1 MTTAPPTRV
10 VLLGGGYAT
19 MHAYR
24 ALARRVGREAITMT
38 VVSADDSH
46 NFHGFTGEVVAG
58 LLPLAV
64 TRTPLVEVL
73 PRADFLHGQVI
84 RVDLAQRLVIAQP
97 VAGGEPRQLPFDQLI
112 VATGGREP
120 VEQVP
125 GMREHGFTLRGPGE
139 LERFLERLS
148 RIAAPGS
155 ADRHARESRDSAP
168 VVIAGGGM
176 AGVELA
182 AAVADR
188 LRAAGVDNPVLL
200 VHSGAEIL
208 PGLRAELPSVAARAE
223 RELARLGVQVRT
235 GLSIIAVDDA
245 GVELSDGTHLSAA
258 AVLGTIGQRPVALP
272 GLESLPHDGA
282 GRLVTDSTLLVVP
295 GVWAA
300 GDTARVTHARSG
312 KPVPANAL
320 WAIKAGGVLGHN
332 ISRVITGRRP
342 QPFRYRGLGLAMAF
356 GLGRSATEMYGIG
369 IPGFTGWLLRL
380 GFFLRFMPQR
390 RRAVAVLAA
399 FALLPLRGRHVPA
412 PDPLARPSVVPAG

>member
-1 MTTAPPTRV
+1 MP
-10 VLLGGGYAT
+10 
-19 MHAYR
+19 
-24 ALARRVGREAITMT
+24 GR
-38 VVSADDSH
+38 
-46 NFHGFTGEVVAG
+46 
-58 LLPLAV
+58 P
-64 TRTPLVEVL
+64 
-73 PRADFLHGQVI
+73 
-84 RVDLAQRLVIAQP
+84 
-97 VAGGEPRQLPFDQLI
+97 
-112 VATGGREP
+112 
-120 VEQVP
+120 
-125 GMREHGFTLRGPGE
+125 
-139 LERFLERLS
+139 
-148 RIAAPGS
+148 
-155 ADRHARESRDSAP
+155 RDSAP

-200 VHSGAEIL
+200 VHSGAEITSRAAGGAAVGGGAGGATSWPGSVCRSAPVCRSSRWTTRASTCPTEPICRPPRCWAPSGSGRSLL
-208 PGLRAELPSVAARAE
+208 PAWSRYRTTARAGWSQT
-223 RELARLGVQVRT
+223 RHCWWCRAFGP
-235 GLSIIAVDDA
+235 
-245 GVELSDGTHLSAA
+245 
-258 AVLGTIGQRPVALP
+258 PVTP
-272 GLESLPHDGA
+272 RGC
-282 GRLVTDSTLLVVP
+282 
-295 GVWAA
+295 
-300 GDTARVTHARSG
+300 THARSG

-412 PDPLARPSVVPAG
+412 PDSLARPSVIPAG